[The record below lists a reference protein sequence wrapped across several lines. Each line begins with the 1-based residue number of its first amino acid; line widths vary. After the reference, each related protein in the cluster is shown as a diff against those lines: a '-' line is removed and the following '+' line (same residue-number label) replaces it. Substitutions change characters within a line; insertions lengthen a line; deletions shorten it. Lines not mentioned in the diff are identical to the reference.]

1 MNTLK
6 VFWKDKFAGRAVSIN
21 ETDFG
26 PSIHR
31 RAVDGPWPKAEE
43 SETEPDADAPDDLQA
58 MTVAQLRD
66 LAEDRGVELKSS
78 MTKAAIIEAIE
89 YAE

>member
-6 VFWKDKFAGRAVSIN
+6 VFWKDKFGGKAVTIN
-21 ETDFG
+21 ESDID
-26 PSIHR
+26 SKIHR
-31 RAVDGPWPKAEE
+31 LAADGPWPAAEAE
-43 SETEPDADAPDDLQA
+43 VEAEADAPEDLHE

-78 MTKAAIIEAIE
+78 MAKAAIIEAIE
-89 YAE
+89 QAE